1 MGEKD
6 RQIVMELKRR
16 LPAEISSHL
25 VRLILYGSRARGEA
39 PEDSDLDLIAL
50 VDEKTADIEAQME
63 EVAYRVM
70 WDHDFKPIISLK
82 VFAEE
87 RFRSAARKGYS
98 FYRNVEREGI
108 EL

>member
-16 LPAEISSHL
+16 LPAEIRGRLAS
-25 VRLILYGSRARGEA
+25 LILYGSRARGEA
-39 PEDSDLDLIAL
+39 PEDSDLDLVAL
-50 VDEKTADIEAQME
+50 VDEKTPEIEAQME

-82 VFAEE
+82 VISEG
-87 RFRSAARKGYS
+87 RFRQAAAKGFS
-98 FYRNVEREGI
+98 FYRNVAREGI

>member
-6 RQIVMELKRR
+6 KQIALELKRR
-16 LPAEISSHL
+16 LPAEVRSHL
-25 VRLILYGSRARGEA
+25 ARLILYGSRARGDA
-39 PEDSDLDLIAL
+39 PEDSDLDLVAL
-50 VDEKTADIEAQME
+50 VDEKTPELEAQME

-82 VFAEE
+82 VFAEG
-87 RFRSAARKGYS
+87 RFRNAVKKGYS
-98 FYRNVEREGI
+98 YYRNVEREGI